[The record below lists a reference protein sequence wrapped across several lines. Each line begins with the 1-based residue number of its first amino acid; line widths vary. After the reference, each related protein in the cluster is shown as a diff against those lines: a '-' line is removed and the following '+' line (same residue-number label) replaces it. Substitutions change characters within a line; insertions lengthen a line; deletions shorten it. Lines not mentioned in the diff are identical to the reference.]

1 MDVSDRRMQVQLT
14 RKFCL
19 RQNLSPRATGFVDP
33 EGLGKS
39 TCRKQKSPLIFYIRA
54 IFAVAGF
61 ISALRPPGRMASE
74 VLFQNAQMA
83 RGSGMTS
90 LLKS

>member
-1 MDVSDRRMQVQLT
+1 MLT
-14 RKFCL
+14 KWADWQSVEKARK
-19 RQNLSPRATGFVDP
+19 PR
-33 EGLGKS
+33 E
-39 TCRKQKSPLIFYIRA
+39 QKSPLIFYIRA

-61 ISALRPPGRMASE
+61 ISALRPPGRMPRRS
-74 VLFQNAQMA
+74 QSAQMT